1 MGLSRLL
8 GRWLQASIQPFLDK
22 KEVEAWEEF
31 VRFGGT
37 VAADAGLEES
47 EMKEIFA
54 SMMQSRSLRR
64 PRVPMEIT
72 RKLIESQKWKEAAL
86 QWVQPDRTYI
96 AALSAVAS
104 LYYLGARKEGEESK
118 VVKVAKEVLGGLRK
132 SGQPAGQGQTQ
143 PAQAEGQPPSTGQAQ
158 PGQPTKAGQGQTTP
172 AGPAQQGQPTKPE
185 QAGQGQAIPVGPA
198 QPSRSQR
205 PAEGQTT
212 PAGPARQG
220 QPTKAEQ
227 AGQGQTTPAQPRPAE
242 GQTTPAG
249 PAQQGRTPPVEPTRP
264 AQQRPAEGQTPPAM
278 GRPAQTQQP
287 AQRKGGETT

>member
-185 QAGQGQAIPVGPA
+185 QAA
-198 QPSRSQR
+198 
-205 PAEGQTT
+205 
-212 PAGPARQG
+212 
-220 QPTKAEQ
+220 
-227 AGQGQTTPAQPRPAE
+227 QGQTTPAQPRPAE

>member
-8 GRWLQASIQPFLDK
+8 GKWLQASIQPFLDK

-72 RKLIESQKWKEAAL
+72 RKLIEAQKWKEAAL

-104 LYYLGARKEGEESK
+104 LYYLSARKEGEENK
-118 VVKVAKEVLGGLRK
+118 VVKVAKEVLSGLRK
-132 SGQPAGQGQTQ
+132 PGQPAGQGQTQ
-143 PAQAEGQPPSTGQAQ
+143 PARAEGQTPPAGPAQ
-158 PGQPTKAGQGQTTP
+158 LGRPTKPEPVGQGQTT
-172 AGPAQQGQPTKPE
+172 
-185 QAGQGQAIPVGPA
+185 PVGPA

-205 PAEGQTT
+205 PAEGQMT
-212 PAGPARQG
+212 PATG
-220 QPTKAEQ
+220 
-227 AGQGQTTPAQPRPAE
+227 
-242 GQTTPAG
+242 
-249 PAQQGRTPPVEPTRP
+249 RP
-264 AQQRPAEGQTPPAM
+264 AQQPAEQ
-278 GRPAQTQQP
+278 
-287 AQRKGGETT
+287 KGGEKT